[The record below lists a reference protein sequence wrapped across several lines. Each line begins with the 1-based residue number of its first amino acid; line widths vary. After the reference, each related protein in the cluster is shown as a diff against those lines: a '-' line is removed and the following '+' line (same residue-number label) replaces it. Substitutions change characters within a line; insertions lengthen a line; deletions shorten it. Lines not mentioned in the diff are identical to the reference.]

1 MVSQCYAC
9 QLENEVKMD
18 DRNID
23 VLSAFFK
30 HIEDEKNS
38 KIVWVTLLEASKI
51 LGISKDLIKYHKNKI
66 NPEYVVKRNGTFYIS
81 ELGVEEIRTRLRKTE
96 YANPFEGAVMNR
108 LVEIELQLGH
118 IIRTLEQMK
127 NDH

>member
-1 MVSQCYAC
+1 MV
-9 QLENEVKMD
+9 N
-18 DRNID
+18 RNID

-30 HIEDEKNS
+30 NIEDEKNS
-38 KIVWVTLLEASKI
+38 KIAWVTLLEASKI

>member
-1 MVSQCYAC
+1 MG
-9 QLENEVKMD
+9 NK
-18 DRNID
+18 NID
-23 VLSAFFK
+23 VISSFLESF
-30 HIEDEKNS
+30 EDKKQQNS
-38 KIVWVTLLEASKI
+38 KWTTLLEASKN

-108 LVEIELQLGH
+108 LVDIELQLGH
-118 IIRTLEQMK
+118 IIRTFEQMK